1 MTPIIV
7 VNYCKQLFT
16 SERPWDMT
24 SAASYSGGNNYIASP
39 LVKIMLFEEKEIQ
52 NLPNYETHMQ
62 LKHLLNLM
70 YLCCGIAAINLSIYV
85 IRLLPESISHFQ
97 ELIDSFLKRY
107 HGNYML
113 AAVAFLMRCGNT
125 KLVVPPNVDEDNND
139 DNDASNDN
147 RETDIGNSS
156 GNDIGNGT
164 GSDNYNDAEGSNDS
178 DDSNSDND
186 DTNGDTSAGAV
197 TTFEDETDQRDDN
210 DEIDNNLTAG
220 NNNINNGDEASKTGE
235 AIKEIDNLYLPIND
249 GCIGGSETPIG
260 YEKIDYNDNTS
271 GTDDNGDQEEIIESE
286 DTGETIGLTVNFYL
300 PINVDYIDD
309 DDETPGEQENT
320 DQDNDTGEQAGNLYL
335 IFNDDNISDR
345 INNDNIDITAN
356 NGQEEDEGNAEDIS
370 DAGHDSSGNN
380 ENFDE
385 TNKGTT
391 NVSCPVNANAGAED
405 NTGVDNAARNDGNTS
420 AEDAI
425 SFKGVTSAQD
435 DDGVD
440 SDNNSN
446 RNSNESNNNEVA
458 SNKSSFKESGENGS
472 NKNNSSFDNKS
483 NASGSS
489 KTISK
494 DNGSKQDINEN
505 KRTDSGN
512 TEESIEEAG
521 SYSSSNELKSEG
533 KRRYNDRKPES
544 NDEEHRKILQKGCHG
559 HNTENSKN
567 SSNNPNSSSSQQSKN
582 KDSPT
587 FLESSSPSDSI
598 DSGLLPPTRFF
609 KPLNAASP
617 SGTYVSTT
625 GTMSAFS
632 SSTASISQ
640 TKNHQDAS
648 NTIFHILRS
657 KSSGS
662 STSSSVS
669 KGKAKII
676 ISPGLAVTLVTRNVQ
691 FSDSSE
697 SHHTSSSSLAY
708 LPTVRPPSSTDAY
721 PSIRFGSVSVEPP
734 TNARPETS
742 DENTSST
749 RHTDFF

>member
-1 MTPIIV
+1 MI
-7 VNYCKQLFT
+7 
-16 SERPWDMT
+16 

-52 NLPNYETHMQ
+52 NLPNHETHVQ
-62 LKHLLNLM
+62 LKHLLKLIC
-70 YLCCGIAAINLSIYV
+70 LCCGIAAINLSIYV
-85 IRLLPESISHFQ
+85 IHLLPESISHFQ
-97 ELIDSFLKRY
+97 ELIDPFVKRY
-107 HGNYML
+107 HGNYMY
-113 AAVAFLMRCGNT
+113 AAVAFLMRRENT
-125 KLVVPPNVDEDNND
+125 KLAIPPNVDEDSNG

-147 RETDIGNSS
+147 RETDIGNS
-156 GNDIGNGT
+156 NDNDTGNGT

-178 DDSNSDND
+178 DDSNNDND
-186 DTNGDTSAGAV
+186 DTNGNTSAGAF
-197 TTFEDETDQRDDN
+197 TTFEDEADQRDYN
-210 DEIDNNLTAG
+210 GEIDNNLTASD
-220 NNNINNGDEASKTGE
+220 NNMNDGDEANKTGE
-235 AIKEIDNLYLPIND
+235 TIEEIDNLYLPIND
-249 GCIGGSETPIG
+249 DCIGDSETPIE
-260 YEKIDYNDNTS
+260 YNTS
-271 GTDDNGDQEEIIESE
+271 GTDDNGDQDEINKSE
-286 DTGETIGLTVNFYL
+286 D
-300 PINVDYIDD
+300 
-309 DDETPGEQENT
+309 
-320 DQDNDTGEQAGNLYL
+320 
-335 IFNDDNISDR
+335 
-345 INNDNIDITAN
+345 
-356 NGQEEDEGNAEDIS
+356 
-370 DAGHDSSGNN
+370 
-380 ENFDE
+380 
-385 TNKGTT
+385 TT
-391 NVSCPVNANAGAED
+391 NVSCPVNTNAGAED
-405 NTGVDNAARNDGNTS
+405 NTDADNVTRNDGNTS
-420 AEDAI
+420 AEDDT
-425 SFKGVTSAQD
+425 SFEGVTSAQD
-435 DDGVD
+435 NCGVD
-440 SDNNSN
+440 GNNNNN
-446 RNSNESNNNEVA
+446 RNSSESNNNEVT
-458 SNKSSFKESGENGS
+458 SNKSSFRESGDNGS

-489 KTISK
+489 KAISK
-494 DNGSKQDINEN
+494 DNGSKQDINGN
-505 KRTDSGN
+505 KQTDYGN
-512 TEESIEEAG
+512 TEESVEEAD
-521 SYSSSNELKSEG
+521 SYSSSNELKSKG

-544 NDEEHRKILQKGCHG
+544 NGEEHRKIPQKGFHG
-559 HNTENSKN
+559 HDIENSKN

-598 DSGLLPPTRFF
+598 NSGLLPPTRFF

-632 SSTASISQ
+632 SSTASTTQ

-708 LPTVRPPSSTDAY
+708 LPTVRPPSSTDVY
-721 PSIRFGSVSVEPP
+721 PAIRLGNVSVEPP
-734 TNARPETS
+734 TDARPETS